1 MPMLLLQPNS
11 ARYWRCNEIAALTC
25 TYVNE
30 RQAVDPE
37 QLARIRADE
46 NRLKILLST
55 EQRIKARYQRMRK
68 GAL

>member
-1 MPMLLLQPNS
+1 MQSFPNS
-11 ARYWRCNEIAALTC
+11 ARYWRCNEIAALIA

-37 QLARIRADE
+37 QLASIRADE
-46 NRLKILLST
+46 SRLKTLLST
-55 EQRIKARYQRMRK
+55 EQRIKARYQRMCK